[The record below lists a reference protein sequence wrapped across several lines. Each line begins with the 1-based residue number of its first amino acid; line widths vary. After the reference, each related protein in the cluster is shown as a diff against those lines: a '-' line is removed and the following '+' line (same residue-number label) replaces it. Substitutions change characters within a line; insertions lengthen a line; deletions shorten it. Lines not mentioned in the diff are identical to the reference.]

1 MKKVAILGATGA
13 VGQEMVKILEERG
26 FPVGT
31 LRLLASEK
39 STGKQIP
46 FRGELLPV
54 ELAAPE
60 SFRGCDLVL
69 GAAEAEIA
77 RRFVG
82 DIQKAGAVFVD
93 NSSAFRLDSRV
104 PLVVPEVNPEDVRH
118 HLGILANPNCTTA
131 ITLTALAP
139 LHRRSPVQSLVVS
152 TYQAVSG
159 AGSGGID
166 EMEAQLA
173 GSEECAV
180 FPYPIARNVIPCIG
194 APVAEG
200 YTQEEMKLQN
210 EGRKILHR
218 PGLTVSCTC
227 VRIPVVRCHSISV
240 TARFLRPVDPEEA
253 RQAIEQA
260 AGCRLVDDIALGNY
274 PMPLTAGDQD
284 LVEVGRI
291 RRDLTDAN
299 GLSFWCCG
307 DQLRKGAATN
317 AVQIAELLS

>member
-1 MKKVAILGATGA
+1 MGSCS
-13 VGQEMVKILEERG
+13 RWSW
-26 FPVGT
+26 P
-31 LRLLASEK
+31 
-39 STGKQIP
+39 
-46 FRGELLPV
+46 
-54 ELAAPE
+54 APE

-274 PMPLTAGDQD
+274 PMPLTAGDPGSGGGGAHPAGSD
-284 LVEVGRI
+284 
-291 RRDLTDAN
+291 RR
-299 GLSFWCCG
+299 
-307 DQLRKGAATN
+307 QRP
-317 AVQIAELLS
+317 ELLVLRRSAAQGRSHQCGANCRIIVLTKGRVCARMKSITDSSQPSCR